1 MRTPS
6 TWRKV
11 CALLIAFFFIAQTSA
26 LAAEPQRTVLVLGDS
41 LSAAYGLSPE
51 QGWVALL
58 GQRLS
63 ESHPDWRVVNAS
75 VSGETTGGGAARFP
89 RTLEEHAPDIVILEL
104 GANDALRGLPL
115 QPAQANLQRII
126 DAAHAANAR
135 VLLAGVEIP
144 PNYGPEYANAFRA
157 MFATLAQENDLAFI
171 PFLLEPIATDL
182 AAFLP
187 DTIHP
192 TAESQPKVLE
202 HVWQTLEPMLD

>member
-1 MRTPS
+1 MRTLS
-6 TWRKV
+6 TWRKH
-11 CALLIAFFFIAQTSA
+11 CALLIAFFFIAQTSV
-26 LAAEPQRTVLVLGDS
+26 LAATPQRTVLVMGDS

-58 GQRLS
+58 GERLAH
-63 ESHPDWRVVNAS
+63 SHPGWRVVNAS

-89 RTLEEHAPDIVILEL
+89 RALQEHAPDIVILEL

-126 DAAHAANAR
+126 DAAHASDAK

-144 PNYGPEYANAFRA
+144 PNYGPDYADAFRA
-157 MFATLAQENDLAFI
+157 MFAALAQQNGLAFI

-182 AAFLP
+182 GAFLP

-202 HVWQTLEPMLD
+202 HVWATLEPMLD

>member
-11 CALLIAFFFIAQTSA
+11 CALLIAFFFIAQAST
-26 LAAEPQRTVLVLGDS
+26 LAAEPQRTVLVMGDS

-58 GQRLS
+58 GDRLAQ
-63 ESHPDWRVVNAS
+63 SHVDWRVVNAS

-89 RTLEEHAPDIVILEL
+89 RALQEHAPDVVILEL

-115 QPAQANLQRII
+115 EPAQANLQRII
-126 DAAHAANAR
+126 DAARAAGAR
-135 VLLAGVEIP
+135 VLLTGVEIP
-144 PNYGPEYANAFRA
+144 PNYGPEYAGAFRA
-157 MFATLAQENDLAFI
+157 MFAALAQDNDLAFV
-171 PFLLEPIATDL
+171 PFLLAPIATDL
-182 AAFLP
+182 SQFQA

-192 TAESQPKVLE
+192 VAEAQPKVLD
-202 HVWQTLEPMLD
+202 HVWPALVPLLD